1 MRYRDFI
8 WYNVVGALVWVLSF
22 TTLGYFFGNMPI
34 VKKNFTLVILA
45 IIVLSVLPAVFEFI
59 RAKREE
65 KKEAGG

>member
-1 MRYRDFI
+1 
-8 WYNVVGALVWVLSF
+8 
-22 TTLGYFFGNMPI
+22 MPI